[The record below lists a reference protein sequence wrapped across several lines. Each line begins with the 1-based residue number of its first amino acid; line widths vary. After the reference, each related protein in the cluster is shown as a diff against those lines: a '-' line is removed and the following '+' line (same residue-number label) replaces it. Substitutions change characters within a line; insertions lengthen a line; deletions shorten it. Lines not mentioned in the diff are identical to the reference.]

1 MAGRSARS
9 VIVGV
14 DAACT
19 GTIAAGEVGTGDEAA
34 ALCLHENDPNA
45 SNSRNNA
52 VVCDDRESLI
62 PITSSHD
69 LTEAQLS
76 SADMRMAIQQTGEL
90 FRKKTLL

>member
-1 MAGRSARS
+1 MKPDSGPGKAE
-9 VIVGV
+9 VQGV
-14 DAACT
+14 SNLKPGEGVEPGLRTDPEGALMV
-19 GTIAAGEVGTGDEAA
+19 TI
-34 ALCLHENDPNA
+34 A